1 MKQFLVSLGAFLL
14 VYGCVATAA
23 MGVVSFMGLG
33 VLTAPDGTTINAT
46 ASGMISTAVILA
58 IGLIL
63 TVPELFKKKEEEPPR
78 IGLILHAVDLARSD
92 DEPPT
97 QEKEEDDGKTVSHI
111 DHG

>member
-1 MKQFLVSLGAFLL
+1 MKQFLVSLGAVLL
-14 VYGCVATAA
+14 VYGCIATAA

-58 IGLIL
+58 VGLIL
-63 TVPELFKKKEEEPPR
+63 TIPELFKKKEPEPK

-97 QEKEEDDGKTVSHI
+97 QEKEDDDGKTVSHI